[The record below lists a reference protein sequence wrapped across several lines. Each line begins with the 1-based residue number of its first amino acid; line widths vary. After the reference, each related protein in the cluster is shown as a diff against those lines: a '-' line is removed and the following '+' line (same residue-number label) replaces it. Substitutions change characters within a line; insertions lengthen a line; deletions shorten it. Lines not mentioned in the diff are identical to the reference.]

1 MDKAPKNDESEYEIV
16 EEDEES
22 ESEHELEDHKDLQK
36 SISKDKNSNMKADK
50 GNISFHYKHKIKVSG
65 Y

>member
-22 ESEHELEDHKDLQK
+22 ESEHELEDNQNQQKNKNKDEK
-36 SISKDKNSNMKADK
+36 TTKRVDK
-50 GNISFHYKHKIKVSG
+50 GNLFHRYKYKYHF
-65 Y
+65 